1 MNQQYPSMLLEK
13 AVGEFAKLPGVG
25 RKTAM
30 RLVLHLL
37 RQDTAVVEAFGNAMI
52 TLKHEVKYCKVCH
65 NISDTETCRICSN
78 QARDA
83 STICVVESIRDVMAV
98 EATQQ
103 YRWLYHVLGGVI
115 SPMDGIGPSDLQIES
130 LVERVKGGE
139 VKEVILALSSTM
151 EGDTT
156 NFYISRKLD
165 GMDVKLSVIAR
176 GISIGDELEYTDEVT
191 LGRSIINR
199 TLFTGTA

>member
-1 MNQQYPSMLLEK
+1 MSQQFPSMLLEK

-37 RQDTAVVEAFGNAMI
+37 KQDTAVVEAFGNAII
-52 TLKHEVKYCKVCH
+52 TLKHEVKYCKICH
-65 NISDTETCRICSN
+65 NISDTEICRICSN
-78 QARDA
+78 PVRDV

-98 EATQQ
+98 EGTQQ
-103 YRWLYHVLGGVI
+103 YKGLYHVLGGVI

-130 LVERVKGGE
+130 LVERVKKGE

-156 NFYISRKLD
+156 NFYISRKLN

-191 LGRSIINR
+191 LGRSIVNR
-199 TLFTGTA
+199 TLFTGAV